1 MAIGRISGPM
11 LVSNLER
18 LGVDL
23 SIETDLI
30 YFDVV
35 NSKIGIQTATP
46 DRVLTVVGNAKIDNV
61 TIAVD
66 TISNTEANG
75 NVTLLSTGTGNVNL
89 NSLRLDLNNIITAAS
104 GNIELANPTIIQN
117 IYVST
122 DTLTSTDA
130 NGNITLSSTGT
141 GVVNLNS
148 LSLDSTNTLTA
159 AANANIIL
167 STSAEGSVQF
177 AGTYGTVLPAGNLAQ
192 RPTSPVAGLIRV
204 NTESLRLEFYDGL
217 IWQTLYDEVTII
229 TSDSYVGD
237 GNTTVYTLS
246 SNTLTNSVIAS
257 LDGNVQI
264 PGDHYN
270 VSGNSLTFV
279 TAPVSNV
286 EVELR
291 SITTVDT
298 VGALEEGNVKVVAD
312 GSIGVRLYTNPG
324 EIWRFDLNGDFVPV
338 ADDTYNIGNAASSVN
353 TVFIGN
359 TAIFDVTLTTSA
371 TTPDQVLGSFDG
383 NLYTS
388 AEFTI
393 EAIDSTNEYYQ
404 KTKILAVHNGNVT
417 AEHTEYGNITIT
429 GSCATFD
436 VDYNTGNLRLLVTPL
451 TANSTVFK
459 SHCVMTTV

>member
-204 NTESLRLEFYDGL
+204 NTESLRL
-217 IWQTLYDEVTII
+217 
-229 TSDSYVGD
+229 
-237 GNTTVYTLS
+237 
-246 SNTLTNSVIAS
+246 
-257 LDGNVQI
+257 
-264 PGDHYN
+264 
-270 VSGNSLTFV
+270 
-279 TAPVSNV
+279 
-286 EVELR
+286 
-291 SITTVDT
+291 
-298 VGALEEGNVKVVAD
+298 
-312 GSIGVRLYTNPG
+312 
-324 EIWRFDLNGDFVPV
+324 
-338 ADDTYNIGNAASSVN
+338 
-353 TVFIGN
+353 
-359 TAIFDVTLTTSA
+359 
-371 TTPDQVLGSFDG
+371 
-383 NLYTS
+383 
-388 AEFTI
+388 
-393 EAIDSTNEYYQ
+393 
-404 KTKILAVHNGNVT
+404 
-417 AEHTEYGNITIT
+417 
-429 GSCATFD
+429 
-436 VDYNTGNLRLLVTPL
+436 
-451 TANSTVFK
+451 
-459 SHCVMTTV
+459 